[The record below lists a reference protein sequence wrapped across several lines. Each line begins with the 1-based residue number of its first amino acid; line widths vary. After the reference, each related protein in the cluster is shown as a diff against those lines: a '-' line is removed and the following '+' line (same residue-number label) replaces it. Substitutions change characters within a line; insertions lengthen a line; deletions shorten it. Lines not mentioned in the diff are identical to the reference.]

1 MATAD
6 ETRNENDGAADR
18 TQRELT
24 RSVGTTLTRPT
35 KTRRKLFGRRRDRQA
50 EKS

>member
-1 MATAD
+1 MATVG
-6 ETRNENDGAADR
+6 ETRDENDAAADR

-24 RSVGTTLTRPT
+24 KSVGTTLTRPK